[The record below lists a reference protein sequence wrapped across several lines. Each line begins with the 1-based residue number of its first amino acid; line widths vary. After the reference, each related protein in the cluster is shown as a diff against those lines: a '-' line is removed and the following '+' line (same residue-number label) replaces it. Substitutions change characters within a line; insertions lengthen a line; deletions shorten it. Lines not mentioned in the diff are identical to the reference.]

1 MGKGGDYMAKGQGRS
16 SGQGV
21 KLLIIRDYLRSH
33 ATKEHPKNAKAI
45 TKYLSSKWGIEASEK
60 TIYNDI
66 LRLQMDFQEP
76 IEYNASKWGYYITEL
91 QFEPYELRLMVDS
104 VQASKF
110 ITQRDA
116 ERITNKIKNLAD
128 VYTKESLS
136 RTAYVA
142 DRVRSR
148 DESIMKEADKIHQ
161 AIAEG
166 KQIGFRYFHYAPDKS
181 KKYSKGGENFVVSPY
196 ALHWENGNYYLYAYV
211 NDEDKFRSFRIDR
224 MDRISSPLPVGRLG
238 IEKYKKE
245 DLTRRNVKVFQM
257 YHGEKQTVRMRFR
270 NHLASAVIDEFGKDV
285 MLIPADEGHF
295 NFVADIE
302 ISPPFFAWISTF
314 GRGARILSP
323 EPVVKQMR
331 EFVERL
337 SQMYKNDGEK

>member
-45 TKYLSSKWGIEASEK
+45 SKYLSSKWGIEAKEK

-76 IEYNASKWGYYITEL
+76 IEYNASKWGYYITEP

-116 ERITNKIKNLAD
+116 ERITAKIKDLAD

-302 ISPPFFAWISTF
+302 ISPPFFSWISTF
-314 GRGARILSP
+314 GRGAKILSP

-337 SQMYKNDGEK
+337 SEIYKDDGEK